1 MSSRNHLA
9 PRGVQAAPQTRLKPL
24 AVLLSLSLAGP
35 FPLHAASDDPPMPA
49 TRHHAP
55 VTLNFVD
62 ADVDAVSRAVGAM
75 LDRQIVVDP
84 RVRGKITVTSEKP
97 QPPLEAWRSYL
108 AALRGLGFT
117 VVENAGLL
125 KVVPEAEAKPQA
137 GTVAVG
143 TSSTRGDQIITQIF
157 RLNHENPNNLVP
169 VLRPLISANNTIN
182 ANPSNGTL
190 VITDYADNLQ
200 RLGKIIA
207 ALDQPAASEVEVVP
221 IRYAMASDLA
231 PLVQKLSDVAATNAP
246 GAAAAQAGSSTSILV
261 EPRTN
266 ALVIRA
272 ANPTRMAAAKALI
285 DKLDRPV
292 PGGGPAGNIWVVYLK
307 NADAVRLAEVLRAAM
322 ASGAAAASSGNSA
335 TAGGAGLASNAGNS
349 SRPSTPATN
358 PGLGTTTSTTSTT
371 ALSSAS
377 TTPVNATASVSTGG
391 QVQADP
397 ATNSLIISAPEPV
410 YRQMRQVIDQLD
422 TRRAQVYVETM
433 IVKVDAQKA
442 AQLGVQW
449 QGILGSTSNNTIGY
463 VGTNYGS
470 TGNIANLTLAQ
481 FTGTSTSSSSTS
493 STSTAAS
500 LNQGI
505 NIGILNRIN
514 GAFTLGAL
522 ANFLQTQ
529 AGANVLS
536 TPNLVALDNEEAKIV
551 VGSNVPFV
559 TGSYTNTGGSSN
571 TVNPFQT
578 VERKDVGI
586 VLRIK
591 SQIGEGGTIRM
602 TVYQE
607 NSTLRS
613 DGSSITDKSSIETT
627 VVVDDG
633 QTMVLGGLLK
643 DEYGDSDSKVPL
655 LGSIPWVGRLFSND
669 SRTRTKTN
677 LMLFLRPVVIRD
689 NNSMDKL
696 VVDRY
701 DAIRALQQS
710 AQPEK
715 DILLPVDSAPLLPE
729 RQPGQKVPAAPL
741 VMGPDAV
748 APVERPAPAPS
759 SPATVTDDSAANK
772 N

>member
-1 MSSRNHLA
+1 MSSSNHHA
-9 PRGVQAAPQTRLKPL
+9 PRGPVAASQPRLKPL
-24 AVLLSLSLAGP
+24 AFILSLSLAA
-35 FPLHAASDDPPMPA
+35 PLSGRAAGDDPPMPS
-49 TRHHAP
+49 TRARAP

-62 ADVDAVSRAVGAM
+62 ADVDAVSRAIGTM

-125 KVVPEAEAKPQA
+125 KVVPEAEAKLQA
-137 GTVAVG
+137 GTVTVG
-143 TSSTRGDQIITQIF
+143 TPTAHGDQVVTQIF
-157 RLNHENPNNLVP
+157 RLNHENPNNLVA

-207 ALDQPAASEVEVVP
+207 ALDQPAASEIEIVP
-221 IRYAMASDLA
+221 VRYAMASDLA
-231 PLVQKLSDVAATNAP
+231 PLIQKLSDVAASNAP
-246 GAAAAQAGSSTSILV
+246 GAAAVAQSGSATTIMV

-272 ANPTRMAAAKALI
+272 ANPTRMAATKALI
-285 DKLDRPV
+285 EKLDRPV

-322 ASGAAAASSGNSA
+322 ASGAAAASGSNSG
-335 TAGGAGLASNAGNS
+335 TAGTGGLTGAGGS
-349 SRPSTPATN
+349 SARPTATATN
-358 PGLGTTTSTTSTT
+358 PGGLGTTNSSSATS

-377 TTPVNATASVSTGG
+377 TTPVSATASVSTGG
-391 QVQADP
+391 QIQADP

-433 IVKVDAQKA
+433 IVKVDAAKA
-442 AQLGVQW
+442 AQFGVQW

-481 FTGTSTSSSSTS
+481 FTGTSTSSTSSS

-505 NIGILNRIN
+505 NIGILNKIN

-529 AGANVLS
+529 TGANVLS

-551 VGSNVPFV
+551 IGSNVPFV

-571 TVNPFQT
+571 SVNPFQT

-607 NSTLRS
+607 NSTLRT
-613 DGSSITDKSSIETT
+613 DGSSITDKSSIETS

-643 DEYGDSDSKVPL
+643 DEYGDADNKVPL
-655 LGSIPWVGRLFSND
+655 LGSIPLVGRLFSSDN
-669 SRTRTKTN
+669 RTRTKTD
-677 LMLFLRPVVIRD
+677 LMLFLRPVIIRD
-689 NNSMDKL
+689 NASMDKL

-701 DAIRALQQS
+701 DAIRAVQQN

-715 DILLPVDSAPLLPE
+715 DILLPVDSAPLLPA

-741 VMGPDAV
+741 VTQPFDA
-748 APVERPAPAPS
+748 PQAPADGAS
-759 SPATVTDDSAANK
+759 APATTN
-772 N
+772 

>member
-1 MSSRNHLA
+1 
-9 PRGVQAAPQTRLKPL
+9 
-24 AVLLSLSLAGP
+24 
-35 FPLHAASDDPPMPA
+35 
-49 TRHHAP
+49 

-62 ADVDAVSRAVGAM
+62 ADVDAVSRAIGTM

-125 KVVPEAEAKPQA
+125 KVVPEAEAKLQA
-137 GTVAVG
+137 GTVTVG
-143 TSSTRGDQIITQIF
+143 TPTARGDQVVTQIF
-157 RLNHENPNNLVP
+157 HLNHENPNNLVA

-207 ALDQPAASEVEVVP
+207 ALDQPAASEIEVVP
-221 IRYAMASDLA
+221 VRYAMASDLA
-231 PLVQKLSDVAATNAP
+231 PLVQKLSDVAASNAP
-246 GAAAAQAGSSTSILV
+246 GAAAVAQSGSATTIMV

-285 DKLDRPV
+285 EKLDRPV

-322 ASGAAAASSGNSA
+322 ASGAAAASGSSSGSA
-335 TAGGAGLASNAGNS
+335 GTSGLTGAGGGA
-349 SRPSTPATN
+349 RPTAMATN
-358 PGLGTTTSTTSTT
+358 PGGLGASNSTSATS

-377 TTPVNATASVSTGG
+377 TTPVSATASVSTGG
-391 QVQADP
+391 QIQADP

-433 IVKVDAQKA
+433 IVKVDAAKA
-442 AQLGVQW
+442 AQFGVQW

-481 FTGTSTSSSSTS
+481 FAGTSTSSSS
-493 STSTAAS
+493 STASTATS

-505 NIGILNRIN
+505 NIGILNKIN

-529 AGANVLS
+529 TGANVLS
-536 TPNLVALDNEEAKIV
+536 TPNIVALDNEEAKIV
-551 VGSNVPFV
+551 IGSNVPFV

-571 TVNPFQT
+571 SVNPFQT

-643 DEYGDSDSKVPL
+643 DEYGDSDNKVPL
-655 LGSIPWVGRLFSND
+655 LGSIPLVGKLFSND
-669 SRTRTKTN
+669 SRTRTKTD
-677 LMLFLRPVVIRD
+677 LMLFLRPVIIRD

-701 DAIRALQQS
+701 DAIRALQQN

-715 DILLPVDSAPLLPE
+715 DILLPVDSAPLLPA
-729 RQPGQKVPAAPL
+729 RQPGQPVPAAPL
-741 VMGPDAV
+741 VTQPFDA
-748 APVERPAPAPS
+748 PQAPADGAS
-759 SPATVTDDSAANK
+759 APATTN
-772 N
+772 